1 MQKVIF
7 IFLVVLFGMAY
18 PNQESYF
25 PNTASETLN
34 SNHNIDTSKS
44 ISNRIVEKFKKERKN
59 NRRNLKN
66 AGKYY
71 NLSKLFIAYS
81 DGRHNDYIKRLH

>member
-1 MQKVIF
+1 MQKIIF

-18 PNQESYF
+18 PNQESYL
-25 PNTASETLN
+25 PNTASETLS
-34 SNHNIDTSKS
+34 SNYYIDTPKS
-44 ISNRIVEKFKKERKN
+44 ILNRIVEKFKKERKN

-71 NLSKLFIAYS
+71 NPIKVIYSLF
-81 DGRHNDYIKRLH
+81 GW